1 MFPFLKYGLHL
12 SGDQAYTLLDSPN
25 YRERFLDEIH
35 ELEAFLQMRLYEL
48 NHLES
53 SNNIMF
59 SLMDNISTHDSESI
73 GKILADVVKIIQ
85 QTSDEQTSHLF
96 QLKHSP
102 KYADLLTSKLQ
113 QMTKAVD
120 KLRTTREVL
129 KKRAVELREERQ
141 KLNPVLDELIE
152 QTRTLQAFIEKDISK
167 RYKNRVVN
175 LIGGVN

>member
-1 MFPFLKYGLHL
+1 
-12 SGDQAYTLLDSPN
+12 
-25 YRERFLDEIH
+25 
-35 ELEAFLQMRLYEL
+35 MRLYEL
-48 NHLES
+48 NHLDS
-53 SNNIMF
+53 SSNIMF

-73 GKILADVVKIIQ
+73 TKILSDVEKIIQ
-85 QTSDEQTSHLF
+85 KTSDEQTRHLF

-113 QMTKAVD
+113 QMTKAVE

-129 KKRAVELREERQ
+129 KQRAVELREQRQ
-141 KLNPVLDELIE
+141 QLNPVLDELIA
-152 QTRTLQAFIEKDISK
+152 QTRALQTYIEKDISK

>member
-1 MFPFLKYGLHL
+1 
-12 SGDQAYTLLDSPN
+12 
-25 YRERFLDEIH
+25 
-35 ELEAFLQMRLYEL
+35 MRLYEL
-48 NHLES
+48 NHLDS
-53 SNNIMF
+53 SSNIMF

-73 GKILADVVKIIQ
+73 TKILGDVEKIIQ
-85 QTSDEQTSHLF
+85 KTSDEQTRHLL

-113 QMTKAVD
+113 QMTKAVE

-129 KKRAVELREERQ
+129 KQRAVELREQRQ
-141 KLNPVLDELIE
+141 QLNPVLDELIA
-152 QTRTLQAFIEKDISK
+152 QTRALQSYIEKDISK